1 LTELAFPKAQ
11 KPLKVAL
18 AGGGIGGLTA
28 ALCLARAGHAVTV
41 YEQADT
47 FVESGAGV
55 QISPNAARVLHALD
69 LTQSLQRVGFLPEA
83 TEIRSWRSGR
93 VISHTP
99 LGHAARKR
107 YGAPYY
113 HVHRG
118 DLLQLLVA
126 QAQAQPK
133 IELVLGKRISAF
145 TQDSVGVSLD
155 LGNESRVF
163 DLLIGADG
171 IHSAVR
177 EQLWGE
183 QAADFTGN
191 MAWRLLV
198 PLNRLPEGLVA
209 PNATVWWG
217 PGKHFVHYL
226 VNSGRQVN
234 CVCVVETG
242 AWHPESWVEPG
253 SLAELQADFAGWHD
267 TIQALLARADESSL
281 FKWGLFDRAPMQ
293 AWGQGRVSLL
303 GDACHPTLPFM
314 AQGAAMAIED
324 AAVLARCLSAGS
336 ENEQDC
342 ATTLLRYEALRRQR
356 TADVQR
362 GSRRNATIFHLSG
375 IKAWLRDRAAARAGG
390 HTMDKLYR
398 YNPLSVGLHDNMD
411 P

>member
-1 LTELAFPKAQ
+1 MSELTFPTAQ
-11 KPLKVAL
+11 KSLEVAL
-18 AGGGIGGLTA
+18 AGGGIGGLAA
-28 ALCLARAGHAVTV
+28 ALCLARVGHAVTV

-55 QISPNAARVLHALD
+55 QISPNASRVLHALG
-69 LTQSLQRVGFLPEA
+69 LTQSLREVGFLPEA

-99 LGHAARKR
+99 LGNAAQQR

-118 DLLQLLVA
+118 DLLQLLVV
-126 QAQAQPK
+126 QAQAHPD

-145 TQDSVGVSLD
+145 TEDSTGVLVD
-155 LGNESRVF
+155 LGNESRTV
-163 DLLIGADG
+163 DLLIGTDG

-177 EQLWGE
+177 ERLWGE
-183 QAADFTGN
+183 RAADFTGN

-198 PLNRLPEGLVA
+198 PANQLPEGLIA

-226 VNSGRQVN
+226 VNGGRQVN
-234 CVCVVETG
+234 CVCVVETDT
-242 AWHPESWVEPG
+242 WHPESWIEPG
-253 SLAELQADFAGWHD
+253 SLAELKADFAGWHD

-324 AAVLARCLSAGS
+324 AAVLARCLSADS
-336 ENEQDC
+336 EKEKDC
-342 ATTLLRYEALRRQR
+342 AVALQRYEELRRQR

-362 GSRRNATIFHLSG
+362 GSRRNATIFHMSG

-398 YNPLSVGLHDNMD
+398 YDPLNVDLSGNMD
-411 P
+411 L

>member
-1 LTELAFPKAQ
+1 MSELTFPTAH
-11 KPLKVAL
+11 KPLEVAL
-18 AGGGIGGLTA
+18 AGGGIGGLAA
-28 ALCLARAGHAVTV
+28 ALCLARVGHAVTV

-55 QISPNAARVLHALD
+55 QISPNASRVLHALD
-69 LTQSLQRVGFLPEA
+69 LAQSLREVGFLPEA

-99 LGHAARKR
+99 LGDAAQQS

-113 HVHRG
+113 HVHRA
-118 DLLQLLVA
+118 DLLQLLVV
-126 QAQAQPK
+126 QARAHPD

-145 TQDSVGVSLD
+145 TEESTGVLVD
-155 LGNESRVF
+155 LGNESQTF
-163 DLLIGADG
+163 DLLIGTDG

-198 PLNRLPEGLVA
+198 PVNRLPEGLVA

-234 CVCVVETG
+234 CVCVVETN

-253 SLAELQADFAGWHD
+253 SLAELKADFAGWHD
-267 TIQALLARADESSL
+267 PIQALLARADESSL

-324 AAVLARCLSAGS
+324 AAVLARCLSADS